1 MTCRTTVLTF
11 LAVALAFCSPSRA
24 DNDGSFCT
32 SKGYIAYELRN
43 GITPGVA
50 GHVLKVVRF
59 EPQRGTYV
67 AGEVPLQDFQVHRM
81 TCSQDRVEISG
92 WGSRFKKYTI
102 DIANQQKLKVIDFT
116 EDPTRRFDASKEGP
130 EPSNFGFAPPGRL
143 ALESLDPDHKYTLLL
158 SASEKTVEGGIA
170 HHRKAELIQTSP
182 QGTVSQRVVLY
193 ESEFLETID

>member
-81 TCSQDRVEISG
+81 TCSHDAAVRCFKRGTGTLQFRLRATRAACAGITR
-92 WGSRFKKYTI
+92 SRPQI
-102 DIANQQKLKVIDFT
+102 H
-116 EDPTRRFDASKEGP
+116 S
-130 EPSNFGFAPPGRL
+130 
-143 ALESLDPDHKYTLLL
+143 
-158 SASEKTVEGGIA
+158 SA
-170 HHRKAELIQTSP
+170 
-182 QGTVSQRVVLY
+182 
-193 ESEFLETID
+193 